1 MRVWLPYSSIEE
13 ARSRLRSWPGG
24 IEIDVVGTDGLPTT
38 GAEEVVMLGLPEYA
52 SNKVYALTRGVDMPN
67 LRWIQLSSAGYE
79 HILDTI
85 DPRLGVC
92 NAAGVHDA
100 GTSELGVALA
110 LAALRRIDK
119 YAVDRLDHRF
129 APTFSDSLADKRI
142 LIIGYGHIG
151 SAVERRVSGFEVASV
166 TRVARTIRHNPE
178 VHEAADLPELVGD
191 ADVIFLCL
199 PGSDQTRHIV
209 DADLMS
215 RMHDGTLIV
224 NIGRGVLMDLDALMA
239 ENGRIRAAVD
249 VTEPEPLPR
258 DHRLWDADF
267 VTWTPHVGGQC
278 SAYEPRYDTLIR
290 RQLDRLVG
298 DQPLLNV
305 VRSPK

>member
-13 ARSRLRSWPGG
+13 AKSRLGSWPEG
-24 IEIDVVGTDGLPTT
+24 IEIDVVGTDGVPAT

-52 SNKVYALTRGVDMPN
+52 SNKVYALTQGLDMPN

-79 HILDTI
+79 HIIGNI
-85 DPRLGVC
+85 DERLGVC

-119 YAVDRLDHRF
+119 YAMDRLDHRF
-129 APTFSDSLADKRI
+129 APTFSDSLADKRV

-151 SAVERRVSGFEVASV
+151 SAVERRVSGFEVACV
-166 TRVARTIRHNPE
+166 TRVARTARQDPE
-178 VHEAADLPELVGD
+178 VHAVADLPELVGD

-224 NIGRGVLMDLDALMA
+224 NIGRGILMDLDALLA

-258 DHRLWDADF
+258 DHPLWDANF
-267 VTWTPHVGGQC
+267 VTWTPHIGGQC
-278 SAYEPRYDTLIR
+278 RAYEPRYDALVR